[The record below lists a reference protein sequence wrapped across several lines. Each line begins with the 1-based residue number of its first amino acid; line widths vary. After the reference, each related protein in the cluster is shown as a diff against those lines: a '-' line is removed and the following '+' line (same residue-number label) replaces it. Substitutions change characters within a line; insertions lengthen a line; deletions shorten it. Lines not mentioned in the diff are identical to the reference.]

1 MSLELA
7 LQENTSAIHKL
18 IALFTAGNLPLPV
31 NVNPVM
37 VVTEEKA
44 KKPKAEKQE
53 TPAST
58 ASTEPAATTT
68 TAEPA
73 AAPEPKAS
81 PSEPTAAEVTAEDA
95 VQLLRAVMA
104 GKGRDAAIGLLDS
117 FGVKKLS
124 ELPADK
130 LAAFG
135 AEANRVLA
143 G

>member
-18 IALFTAGNLPLPV
+18 IAALSNGNLTLPV
-31 NVNPVM
+31 AK
-37 VVTEEKA
+37 EEAPA

-58 ASTEPAATTT
+58 ASTEPADTPT

-81 PSEPTAAEVTAEDA
+81 PSAPTANEVTAEQA
-95 VQLLRAVMA
+95 VVLLREVMA
-104 GKGRDAAIGLLDS
+104 KKGRDAAIGLLDS

-135 AEANRVLA
+135 AKANAVLA
-143 G
+143 D